1 MVKQTIREIQ
11 LKDKRQWGKLYKGYA
26 DFYKVEMNDK
36 ILQTVW
42 SWLHDKNH
50 EVNGIVYEVD
60 NKVVG
65 LAHYRR
71 MPRPLK
77 GQDMGFLDDLF
88 VTPEYR
94 GRKIG
99 EKLINRIKE
108 ISKSK
113 GWNLIRWI
121 TRDDNTRAK
130 SLYDRVAEKTNW
142 DVYELK

>member
-1 MVKQTIREIQ
+1 MVKETIREIQ
-11 LKDKRQWGKLYKGYA
+11 LKDKNQWEKLYKGYA

-42 SWLHDKNH
+42 GWLLDKNH
-50 EVNGIVYEVD
+50 EVNGIVCEVD

-88 VTPEYR
+88 VAPEYR
-94 GRKIG
+94 GQKIG

>member
-1 MVKQTIREIQ
+1 
-11 LKDKRQWGKLYKGYA
+11 
-26 DFYKVEMNDK
+26 
-36 ILQTVW
+36 
-42 SWLHDKNH
+42 
-50 EVNGIVYEVD
+50 
-60 NKVVG
+60 
-65 LAHYRR
+65 

-94 GRKIG
+94 GQKIG

>member
-1 MVKQTIREIQ
+1 MVKETIREIQ
-11 LKDKRQWGKLYKGYA
+11 LKDKKKWEKLYKGYA

-77 GQDMGFLDDLF
+77 GQDMGFLD
-88 VTPEYR
+88 EYER
-94 GRKIG
+94 QNQEIRERLK
-99 EKLINRIKE
+99 EKLI
-108 ISKSK
+108 
-113 GWNLIRWI
+113 
-121 TRDDNTRAK
+121 
-130 SLYDRVAEKTNW
+130 
-142 DVYELK
+142 